1 MTCPQCA
8 AQIPDNTLVCPNCR
22 ALIHAAEL
30 RELAAK
36 AEAETSAGRLSE
48 ALVHWRGALELLPF
62 GTAQHGVITAKVNDL
77 VQRLERPTAHEM
89 PKKPKWAASAGTI
102 GVIGLL
108 LWKFKFVL
116 VFLFTKAK
124 LLLLGLTKA
133 STFFSMLLSIGVYWS
148 LWGWKLAVGIVL
160 SIYVHEMGHI
170 YQLRRYGIRCTAPM
184 FIPGLGAV
192 IRQKQYPASPHED
205 ARVGLAGPIWGLAA
219 AGICYCIHLATDLQI
234 FAAIAQLGAW
244 INLFNLLPVWQL
256 DGNHAFKALSKW
268 ERAGIA
274 GLMFALWFITT
285 EGLLLILLLVAA
297 FRVFQK
303 DAPAVKNL
311 TIFTEF
317 AFLLVTLSLLTK
329 IPVDVGRREPQV
341 AATAV
346 ESRTFVATAEAY
358 SLRHHNW
365 TQTSL
370 RPR

>member
-8 AQIPDNTLVCPNCR
+8 AQIPENLLVCPNCR
-22 ALIHAAEL
+22 GLIHAAEL
-30 RELAAK
+30 KTLAAN
-36 AEAETSAGRLSE
+36 AESEAALGKYSE
-48 ALVHWRGALELLPF
+48 ALVHWRRALELLPTN
-62 GTAQHGVITAKVNDL
+62 TAQHGAITAKVNGL
-77 VQRLERPTAHEM
+77 VQRLERPTAAEV
-89 PKKPKWAASAGTI
+89 PQKPKWAASAGTL

-116 VFLFTKAK
+116 VFLLTKAK

-192 IRQKQYPASPHED
+192 IRQKQYPASAHED

-219 AGICYCIHLATDLQI
+219 AGVCYAIHLATELQI

-256 DGNHAFKALSKW
+256 DGAHAFKALSKW

-274 GLMFALWFITT
+274 AIMLAMWFVTA
-285 EGLLLILLLVAA
+285 EGMLLILLIVAA
-297 FRVFQK
+297 IRVFQK
-303 DAPAVKNL
+303 NAPL
-311 TIFTEF
+311 TKDLPIFTEF
-317 AFLLVTLSLLTK
+317 AFLIVTLSLLTE
-329 IPVDVGRREPQV
+329 IPVDTRRKEPQIAM
-341 AATAV
+341 AAAACQK
-346 ESRTFVATAEAY
+346 FAEV
-358 SLRHHNW
+358 SEGFG
-365 TQTSL
+365 L
-370 RPR
+370 RPRTLKQM